1 MNNIDRNNGLLKKVR
16 DDHIDGKMKYKGLI
30 FFVLADISKSLA
42 SIADTLAGLAGDE
55 LRFHEENGKTTS

>member
-1 MNNIDRNNGLLKKVR
+1 MQNIDRNNQLLKKIR
-16 DDHIDGKMKYKGLI
+16 QDFLDGHLKYKGAI
-30 FFVLADISKSLA
+30 FFTLADISKSLA

>member
-1 MNNIDRNNGLLKKVR
+1 MKNIDRNNGLLKKVR
-16 DDHIDGKMKYKGLI
+16 DDHINGEMKYKGLI